1 MNKIMKLI
9 GTASIAFI
17 CSMFVVFTIIHM
29 SKVNDKIDEWDKS
42 YKMIEEDLST
52 FVKISDPKTIRLYV
66 KELNKILDD
75 IHFLGKIVE
84 SGQLAD
90 ESLLDISSRLD
101 DIDNKFKF
109 ITTYSD
115 SLFNIHRTWLN
126 NHMSYIINNETELD
140 SLGIILQDMDLK
152 IIEKFQIIQTD
163 LDSIRVMINNLEDSK
178 IKKFW

>member
-1 MNKIMKLI
+1 MKLI